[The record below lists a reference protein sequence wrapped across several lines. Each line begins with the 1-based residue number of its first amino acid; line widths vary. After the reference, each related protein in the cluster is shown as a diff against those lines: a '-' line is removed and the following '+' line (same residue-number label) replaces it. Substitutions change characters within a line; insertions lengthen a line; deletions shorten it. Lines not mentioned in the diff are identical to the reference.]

1 MEKQLTQETG
11 INKDYIEE
19 LLEKNALNEL
29 KNVIN
34 TLHPADI
41 AELMSFLDSQ
51 KQVVLFRLLRKDLAI
66 EVFEQL
72 DFEQQE
78 NLLKSF
84 TDERVAEILNQ
95 MSPDDRMELFDELP
109 AKIVKKFLGLL
120 NPEQRNIVATMLGY
134 PENSAG
140 RIMNPHM
147 VDLKEYYTVEQSL
160 ERVRQLSPP
169 EELAYIAYVID
180 AERHLIGRVTLR
192 ELVLAKSETVI
203 REIMKKDVVYVFT
216 HDDQEKAA
224 QIIQKYDLLAVPVVD
239 SERRLVGVIT
249 VDDAIDIIEEEATE
263 DIHRLA
269 AIRTTEDEYL
279 HAPLWRRVKNR
290 FIWLAV
296 LLVGGTITSFVMQG
310 FSEVIQAIV
319 ALSFFVPMLTD
330 TGGNV
335 GSQSTTVMVRGMAVG
350 EIGRRNLWQIVLPE
364 TLIGGILGILLS
376 FIAMLRV
383 IFLKENL
390 TIGIVVGTAVFSIV
404 FVSNLVGIFLPLFF
418 KKLKVD
424 PAISATPVIT
434 TLVDVIGIFIYFKIA
449 QVFLPF

>member
-1 MEKQLTQETG
+1 MEKQLTQETR

-29 KNVIN
+29 KNAIN
-34 TLHPADI
+34 ALHPADI

-192 ELVLAKSETVI
+192 ELVLARPETVI
-203 REIMKKDVVYVFT
+203 RDIMKKDIVYVFT

-239 SERRLVGVIT
+239 SEKRLVGVIT

-279 HAPLWRRVKNR
+279 HAPLWKRVKNR

-296 LLVGGTITSFVMQG
+296 LLIGGTITSFVMQG

-319 ALSFFVPMLTD
+319 ALSFFVPMLID

-350 EIGRRNLWQIVLPE
+350 EIEKRNLWKIVLSE

-383 IFLKENL
+383 VFLKESL
-390 TIGIVVGTAVFSIV
+390 TIGIVVSTAVFSIV
-404 FVSNLVGIFLPLFF
+404 FVSNLVGIFLPVFF
-418 KKLKVD
+418 KKLKMD

-434 TLVDVIGIFIYFKIA
+434 TLVDVIGVFIYFKIA
-449 QVFLPF
+449 QAFLHF